1 MATSNEKQVQL
12 KRETLLNDEAVLE
25 EVFPK
30 TMTDAVID
38 TNSGLKL
45 SEVIDTILTA
55 INNKVSRNV
64 NSVNGRSGVVLLD
77 ASDVGLGN
85 VDNVS
90 TADIKA
96 WIINYVADQ
105 FHGKRLILKDYFSQI
120 QPLIDSNNDE
130 YDGVPFVCEH
140 LNESNPNDQTMV
152 IGCIYKENDRLLEE
166 HKAFDFGGGTGVGR
180 IEYGQNNLPLGEYFN
195 IYEEPNRNRALGL
208 YSTAKGNR
216 NTTSGESSMVI
227 GGSNTIG
234 AKGTAT
240 FVSGTENNV
249 NGYEAGIVFGSNN
262 NVTGVTGGSGSIMG
276 GHANTDTSDGDNNI
290 ISGTSNELKR
300 YDDPNASPSSCNII
314 IGKDNICK
322 SIDYSIISGHGNEVS
337 SNGTSEERFSIS
349 SCITGAHNKIFQ
361 SYNNLISGYYNE
373 IETSSEGFMCGDLN
387 KCSGCQMS
395 YIGGDHNTALNTNK
409 SFVGGEQTVSNAVN
423 NGFVL
428 GYKVEGHGD
437 NVFIVGTS
445 SNGFN
450 PETLPDSSI
459 RYNGIGNMTV
469 PDMIIAHK
477 DTPFSI
483 AYGANSFVAGKDNL
497 GLGTCSFTIGEKNIN
512 QSEISFVCG
521 KNNRAYGVEGIIVMG
536 TNNDI
541 CGNWS
546 QGSGIRNCTSGHVAT
561 VLGAFNNAEN
571 YTTAIGVGST
581 SEYIYYDGNPDV
593 SFVDYDRDLEMKFNS
608 SLSDFIIEPPDK
620 ETAKGPT
627 PQTYMIRGSNYIE
640 LPLPLVMSPIRFREL
655 KMRITYKGN
664 TWENNSV
671 SAAFIYP
678 DEDHPGFFRWNNDR
692 KVILISQSV
701 ITQLNFQTHSK
712 TSPDIPDY
720 DLAGINLREAEF
732 EITVSFDPN
741 PAERIGTCAFKVG
754 NGPFADAIYRDAA
767 WRANAFEVHWDGTT
781 LTQKDILLRYK
792 ANPNTS
798 DPPVNISFKKV
809 IDALISSGAIIL
821 RDIQA

>member
-38 TNSGLKL
+38 TNSGVKL

-105 FHGKRLILKDYFSQI
+105 FHGKRLILKDYFSEI

-130 YDGVPFVCEH
+130 YDGVSFVCEH
-140 LNESNPNDQTMV
+140 LDEFNPNDQTMV
-152 IGCIYKENDRLLEE
+152 IGCIYKESDRLHEK

-180 IEYGQNNLPLGEYFN
+180 IEYDQNNQPLGEYFN

-216 NTTSGESSMVI
+216 NTTSGQSSMVI

-234 AKGTAT
+234 AAGTAT

-249 NGYEAGIVFGSNN
+249 NGYEAGIVFGLNN
-262 NVTGVTGGSGSIMG
+262 IAVGGSGSIMG
-276 GHANTDTSDGDNNI
+276 GYANKDTGNDTYNI

-300 YDDPNASPSSCNII
+300 YDDSNGSPSSCNII
-314 IGKDNICK
+314 TGKDNICK
-322 SIDYSIISGHGNEVS
+322 SVDYSIISGHGNEVS
-337 SNGTSEERFSIS
+337 SNGSGHDQFSIS
-349 SCITGAHNKIFQ
+349 SCITGAYNTIFQ
-361 SYNNLISGYYNE
+361 SFNNLVSGYRNDISLSHGNFICGEYNKS
-373 IETSSEGFMCGDLN
+373 TD
-387 KCSGCQMS
+387 CQMI
-395 YIGGDHNTALNTNK
+395 YIGGYCNTASNADK
-409 SFVGGEQTVSNAVN
+409 SFVGGGYSVCTGTNS
-423 NGFVL
+423 FVL
-428 GYKVEGHGD
+428 GHRVEGRGEGS
-437 NVFIVGTS
+437 FIIGAS

-450 PETLPDSSI
+450 PETAPDDII
-459 RYNGIGNMTV
+459 RYQGVLNMTV
-469 PDMIIAHK
+469 REMITTHK

-483 AYGANSFVAGKDNL
+483 AYGGNSFVAGIDNL
-497 GLGTCSFTIGEKNIN
+497 GLGGSSFTIGEKNIN
-512 QSEISFVCG
+512 QSETSFVCG
-521 KNNRAYGVEGIIVMG
+521 KNNRTYDAEGIVVAG

-541 CGNWS
+541 CGKWS

-561 VLGAFNNAEN
+561 VFGAFNNAEN
-571 YTTAIGVGST
+571 YTTAVGIGS
-581 SEYIYYDGNPDV
+581 SAEYDFPNNNDDSY
-593 SFVDYDRDLEMKFNS
+593 SDLDLCFS
-608 SLSDFIIEPPDK
+608 SSIDAEHD
-620 ETAKGPT
+620 EVPT
-627 PQTYMIRGSNYIE
+627 PQSYIIREETYIE
-640 LPLPLVMSPIRFREL
+640 LPLPLIFSPIRVRN
-655 KMRITYKGN
+655 MIIRIEYAGN
-664 TWENNSV
+664 VWAQNVLTEKYIDQTQS
-671 SAAFIYP
+671 SEFML
-678 DEDHPGFFRWNNDR
+678 WNYDR
-692 KVILISQSV
+692 KVLYISRKALNEQFGFVHSHEQDAEDLDLEVVDLRDANISV
-701 ITQLNFQTHSK
+701 RLT
-712 TSPDIPDY
+712 
-720 DLAGINLREAEF
+720 
-732 EITVSFDPN
+732 FDPN
-741 PAERIGTCAFKVG
+741 PAEKIGRHAFKVG
-754 NGPFADAIYRDAA
+754 NGPFADAIYRDDV

-792 ANPNTS
+792 IDPNTA

-809 IDALISSGAIIL
+809 IDALISSGAINL
-821 RDIQA
+821 RDILA

>member
-105 FHGKRLILKDYFSQI
+105 FHGKRLILRDYFSQI

-140 LNESNPNDQTMV
+140 LDESNPNDQTMV
-152 IGCIYKENDRLLEE
+152 IGCIYKENDRLREE
-166 HKAFDFGGGTGVGR
+166 YKAFDFGGGTGVGR
-180 IEYGQNNLPLGEYFN
+180 IEYDQNNQPLGEYFN

-208 YSTAKGNR
+208 YSTAKGYKNI
-216 NTTSGESSMVI
+216 TEGQASMVD
-227 GGSNTIG
+227 GSENTIRGHGTNSFETGTSNDCDG
-234 AKGTAT
+234 ANTIVCGQGNTIYSNGINSLLGG
-240 FVSGTENNV
+240 VNNKL
-249 NGYEAGIVFGSNN
+249 AGAQSIVCGGANTVQHHGAQSIVAGSNN
-262 NVTGVTGGSGSIMG
+262 TVS
-276 GHANTDTSDGDNNI
+276 AD
-290 ISGTSNELKR
+290 
-300 YDDPNASPSSCNII
+300 
-314 IGKDNICK
+314 K
-322 SIDYSIISGHGNEVS
+322 SIVGGYMNNVSHEGADESSSIYCG
-337 SNGTSEERFSIS
+337 
-349 SCITGAHNKIFQ
+349 
-361 SYNNLISGYYNE
+361 SYNNCTQTKRSIVVGIHNTMNAIEDTIVSGYYNNSHGCHDS
-373 IETSSEGFMCGDLN
+373 IICGLLTN
-387 KCSGCQMS
+387 SQNHQVIVSGM
-395 YIGGDHNTALNTNK
+395 
-409 SFVGGEQTVSNAVN
+409 QTVASGDRTSVF
-423 NGFVL
+423 GI
-428 GYKVEGHGD
+428 KTEGHGE
-437 NVFIVGTS
+437 NSFIIGES

-450 PETLPDSSI
+450 QETVADDI
-459 RYNGIGNMTV
+459 VRYQGVLNMT
-469 PDMIIAHK
+469 DREMIIAHEK
-477 DTPFSI
+477 TPFSI

-521 KNNRAYGVEGIIVMG
+521 KNNRAYGVEGIVVMG

-608 SLSDFIIEPPDK
+608 ALLDDFIVEPPAK

-627 PQTYMIRGSNYIE
+627 PQTYMIRGFDYIE
-640 LPLPLVMSPIRFREL
+640 LPLPLVMSPIRFRDL
-655 KMRITYKGN
+655 VMKITYKGN
-664 TWENNSV
+664 TWEHNSV
-671 SAAFIYP
+671 SSAFIHP
-678 DEDHPGFFRWNNDR
+678 DDSLPGFFRWNNDR
-692 KVILISQSV
+692 KVIRISQSV
-701 ITQLNFQTHSK
+701 IAQLNFQTHSH
-712 TSPDIPDY
+712 TSPDTTDY
-720 DLAGINLREAEF
+720 DLASIDDLRDAEF

-754 NGPFADAIYRDAA
+754 NGPFADASYRDSY

-792 ANPNTS
+792 ANPDTS

-809 IDALISSGAIIL
+809 IDALISSEAINL